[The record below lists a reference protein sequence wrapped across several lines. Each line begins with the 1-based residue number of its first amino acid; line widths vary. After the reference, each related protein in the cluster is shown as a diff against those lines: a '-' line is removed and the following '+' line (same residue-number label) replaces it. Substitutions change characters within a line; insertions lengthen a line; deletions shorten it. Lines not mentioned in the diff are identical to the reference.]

1 MQFYIWMK
9 LYSFFSIF
17 LLTYLI
23 QLVLAETLAF
33 MHCSDG
39 AVSVMYR
46 PSVLV
51 VGASDAFLP
60 HVAHHVILFS
70 NHRSMLLHAGLTK

>member
-23 QLVLAETLAF
+23 VLAETLAF

-39 AVSVMYR
+39 ALSVMYG
-46 PSVLV
+46 PSVLG
-51 VGASDAFLP
+51 VGSSDAFLP
-60 HVAHHVILFS
+60 HVAHHVIFFQIIGLCYF
-70 NHRSMLLHAGLTK
+70 MLA